1 MFVEIIGNNVC
12 KRIIGGN
19 VCRGLLVV
27 MFTEIIVY

>member
-27 MFTEIIVY
+27 MFTEDYW